1 MDISIDTSELRTLV
15 ADLTDAPS
23 HVRAEVPEVVERGAL
38 NIKNTMRDDYDK
50 SAFFT
55 VKGGGAPFITY
66 DITDGGLGAEIGPE
80 KGGQGSRA
88 VHAYFGGAN
97 GGGGTVRDPQAAADE
112 EEPNFTRALGD
123 LLDGVL

>member
-1 MDISIDTSELRTLV
+1 MDISIDTSELRTLA
-15 ADLTDAPS
+15 ADLTDAPN

-38 NIKNTMRDDYDK
+38 NIKNTMRDDYDR
-50 SAFFT
+50 SAYFT

-97 GGGGTVRDPQAAADE
+97 GGGGTVRDPQEAADE

-123 LLDGVL
+123 LFDGIL

>member
-1 MDISIDTSELRTLV
+1 MDISIDTSELRTLA
-15 ADLTDAPS
+15 ADLAGVPD
-23 HVRAEVPEVVERGAL
+23 HMRAEVPKVVEKGAL
-38 NIKNTMRDDYDK
+38 NIKNTMRDDYDE

-66 DITDGGLGAEIGPE
+66 DITDGGFGAEIGPE

-97 GGGGTVRDPQAAADE
+97 GGGGTVRDPQEAANE
-112 EEPNFTRALGD
+112 EEPKFSEALSD
-123 LLDGVL
+123 LFDGIL